1 MYARGQTHGGESQNP
16 QRNSSRNGYRIPPGY
31 HGSAFSPEKREDGTK
46 VHTPSPHIYKQKPT
60 AQAQRREDMTVY
72 SPRGAIEDVPY
83 RETAEKEETVSENS
97 RYTRDEEETYETC
110 AAVEEEEGA
119 DMEDMAEDAL
129 YTLSG
134 AVQTVAETEDRR
146 NRALGE
152 MIRALFGNLRRE
164 DWLLVALLILLLLDG
179 SASPDI
185 LILLAVLLAYRL

>member
-1 MYARGQTHGGESQNP
+1 
-16 QRNSSRNGYRIPPGY
+16 
-31 HGSAFSPEKREDGTK
+31 
-46 VHTPSPHIYKQKPT
+46 
-60 AQAQRREDMTVY
+60 MTVY
-72 SPRGAIEDVPY
+72 SPRGAMEDVPY
-83 RETAEKEETVSENS
+83 RETDENETTTSENT
-97 RYTRDEEETYETC
+97 RYVRDGAETYEAW
-110 AAVEEEEGA
+110 AAAEEE
-119 DMEDMAEDAL
+119 DSTDAEDAL

-134 AVQTVAETEDRR
+134 TAQTVAETEDGR

>member
-1 MYARGQTHGGESQNP
+1 
-16 QRNSSRNGYRIPPGY
+16 
-31 HGSAFSPEKREDGTK
+31 
-46 VHTPSPHIYKQKPT
+46 
-60 AQAQRREDMTVY
+60 MTVY

-83 RETAEKEETVSENS
+83 RETDENETTASENI
-97 RYTRDEEETYETC
+97 RYARDEEETYETC
-110 AAVEEEEGA
+110 AAAEEEDSTDAGN
-119 DMEDMAEDAL
+119 MAEDAL

-134 AVQTVAETEDRR
+134 TAQTVAETEDGR

>member
-1 MYARGQTHGGESQNP
+1 
-16 QRNSSRNGYRIPPGY
+16 
-31 HGSAFSPEKREDGTK
+31 
-46 VHTPSPHIYKQKPT
+46 
-60 AQAQRREDMTVY
+60 MTVY